1 METMQ
6 IHPISCGLGYAFL
19 IESEGGLVLVDC
31 GSPGQEK
38 KVLAAMDA
46 LGRHD
51 LKLIWITH
59 AHYDHYGSAAALH
72 AQTGA
77 PVGVHPADSEAL
89 RVGRSDLGI
98 VRGVGHLFPLGL
110 GIAKVFV
117 PLPPVNPEVLLED
130 GASLMDY
137 GLAAQVFHTP
147 GHTPGHSSL
156 WLEDGTLII
165 GDLIGQDSRARRQTL
180 LATDWQALE
189 ESLARMQALK
199 PCRVYSGHS
208 PRAIPREE
216 FCNL

>member
-1 METMQ
+1 MDSMQ

-38 KVLAAMDA
+38 KVLAMMDA
-46 LGRHD
+46 LGRQD

-59 AHYDHYGSAAALH
+59 AHYDHYGNAAALH
-72 AQTGA
+72 AKTGA
-77 PVGVHPADSEAL
+77 PVGVHPADADAL
-89 RVGRSDLGI
+89 RAGRSDLG
-98 VRGVGHLFPLGL
+98 VTRGIGHLFPFGLGL
-110 GIAKVFV
+110 VEFFV

-130 GASLMDY
+130 GASLADF
-137 GLAAQVFHTP
+137 GLAARVYHTP

-165 GDLIGQDSRARRQTL
+165 GDLIGQDSRARKQSL

-199 PCRVYSGHS
+199 PRRVYSGHS
-208 PRAIPREE
+208 PRAIPGDE
-216 FCNL
+216 FCSL

>member
-1 METMQ
+1 MQ

-19 IESEGGLVLVDC
+19 IESAGGLVLVDC
-31 GSPGQEK
+31 GSPHQEK
-38 KVLAAMDA
+38 KVLAAMDQ

-72 AQTGA
+72 TKTGA

-89 RVGRSDLGI
+89 RAGRSDLGI
-98 VRGVGHLFPLGL
+98 THGIGYLFPLGL

-117 PLPPVNPEVLLED
+117 PLPPVNPEVQLED

-165 GDLIGQDSRARRQTL
+165 GDLIGQDSRARKQTL

-189 ESLARMQALK
+189 ENLARMQALK

>member
-1 METMQ
+1 MQ

-19 IESEGGLVLVDC
+19 IEGDAGLVLVDC
-31 GSPGQEK
+31 GSPHQEK
-38 KVLAAMDA
+38 KVFTTMDA

-72 AQTGA
+72 AKTGA
-77 PVGVHPADSEAL
+77 PVGVHPADAETL
-89 RVGRSDLGI
+89 RAGRSDLG
-98 VRGVGHLFPLGL
+98 VTRGIGHLFPLGL
-110 GIAKVFV
+110 GIVNFFV

-130 GASLMDY
+130 GASFTDY
-137 GLAAQVFHTP
+137 GIAAQVFHTP

-165 GDLIGQDSRARRQTL
+165 GDLIGQDSRVRKQTL

-189 ESLARMQALK
+189 ESFARMQALK
-199 PCRVYSGHS
+199 PSRVYSGHS
-208 PRAIPREE
+208 PRAIPGEE
-216 FCNL
+216 FCSL

>member
-1 METMQ
+1 M
-6 IHPISCGLGYAFL
+6 
-19 IESEGGLVLVDC
+19 IEGDAGLVLVDC
-31 GSPGQEK
+31 GSPNQEK

-72 AQTGA
+72 AKTGA
-77 PVGVHPADSEAL
+77 PVGVHPADAEAL
-89 RVGRSDLGI
+89 RAGCSDLG
-98 VRGVGHLFPLGL
+98 VTRGIGHLFPLGL
-110 GIAKVFV
+110 GIVNFFV

-130 GASLMDY
+130 GASFTDY
-137 GLAAQVFHTP
+137 GIAAQVFHTP

-165 GDLIGQDSRARRQTL
+165 GDLIGQDSRVRKQTL

-189 ESLARMQALK
+189 ESFARMQALK
-199 PCRVYSGHS
+199 PSRVYSGHS
-208 PRAIPREE
+208 PRAIPGEE
-216 FCNL
+216 FCSL

>member
-1 METMQ
+1 MQ

-19 IESEGGLVLVDC
+19 IESAGGLVLVDC
-31 GSPGQEK
+31 GSPHQEK
-38 KVLAAMDA
+38 KVLAAMDQ

-72 AQTGA
+72 AKTGA
-77 PVGVHPADSEAL
+77 PVGVHPADAEAL
-89 RVGRSDLGI
+89 RAGRSDLGI
-98 VRGVGHLFPLGL
+98 THGIGYLFPLGL

-147 GHTPGHSSL
+147 GHTSGHSSL

-199 PCRVYSGHS
+199 PRRVYSGHS
-208 PRAIPREE
+208 PRAIPCEE

>member
-1 METMQ
+1 MQ

-19 IESEGGLVLVDC
+19 IESAGGLVLVDC
-31 GSPGQEK
+31 GSPHQEK
-38 KVLAAMDA
+38 KVLVAMDQ

-72 AQTGA
+72 AKTGA
-77 PVGVHPADSEAL
+77 PVGVHPAEAEAL
-89 RVGRSDLGI
+89 RASRSDLGI
-98 VRGVGHLFPLGL
+98 THGIGHLFPLGL

-147 GHTPGHSSL
+147 GHTSGHSSL

-199 PCRVYSGHS
+199 PRRVYSGHS
-208 PRAIPREE
+208 PRAIPCEE

>member
-1 METMQ
+1 MQ
-6 IHPISCGLGYAFL
+6 VHPISCGLGYAFL

-31 GSPGQEK
+31 GSPKQEK

-72 AQTGA
+72 VHTGA
-77 PVGVHPADSEAL
+77 PVGVHPADAEAL
-89 RVGRSDLGI
+89 RAGCSDLGI

-130 GASLMDY
+130 GASLTDY

-165 GDLIGQDSRARRQTL
+165 GDLIGQDSRARKQSL

-199 PCRVYSGHS
+199 PRRVYSGHS
-208 PRAIPREE
+208 PRAIPSEE

>member
-1 METMQ
+1 MQ

-19 IESEGGLVLVDC
+19 IEGDAGLVLVDC
-31 GSPGQEK
+31 GSPHQEK
-38 KVLAAMDA
+38 KVFTTMDA

-72 AQTGA
+72 AKTGA
-77 PVGVHPADSEAL
+77 PVGVHPADAEAL
-89 RVGRSDLGI
+89 RAGCSDLG
-98 VRGVGHLFPLGL
+98 VTRGIGHLFPLGL
-110 GIAKVFV
+110 GIVNFFV

-130 GASLMDY
+130 GASFTDY
-137 GLAAQVFHTP
+137 GIAAQVFHTP

-165 GDLIGQDSRARRQTL
+165 GDLIGQDSRVRKQTL

-189 ESLARMQALK
+189 ESFARMQALK
-199 PCRVYSGHS
+199 PSRVYSGHS
-208 PRAIPREE
+208 PRAIPGEE
-216 FCNL
+216 FCSL

>member
-1 METMQ
+1 
-6 IHPISCGLGYAFL
+6 
-19 IESEGGLVLVDC
+19 
-31 GSPGQEK
+31 
-38 KVLAAMDA
+38 MDQ

-72 AQTGA
+72 AITGA
-77 PVGVHPADSEAL
+77 PVGVNPADAEAL
-89 RVGRSDLGI
+89 RAGRSDLGI
-98 VRGVGHLFPLGL
+98 THGIGHLFPLGL
-110 GIAKVFV
+110 GIVKVFV

-165 GDLIGQDSRARRQTL
+165 GDLIGQDSRARKQTL

-199 PCRVYSGHS
+199 PRRVYSGHS
-208 PRAIPREE
+208 PRAIPCEE